1 MESNYF
7 YFNGRRSTDYGLYLL
22 SAPDIPWPAGQ
33 AERVEVPGRNGSL
46 RIGYGA
52 YKNVS
57 ITYDCF
63 FAGNPAQ
70 ASEIAG
76 WLYSSDSYIELRDS
90 YNPDVFRLA
99 VFDGGGTVRNI
110 LNQLERVQITFD
122 CKPQLWTDAGQQ
134 PISYLIPA
142 APYDY
147 FDLREMGELYNPYPF
162 TATPLIL
169 LDGSADVTLTVSNDL
184 GEQTLLCT
192 TSYYTTVDCEMHNM
206 TGAYQ
211 RGDVA
216 ANLNSQLRINT
227 DFPVLAPGR
236 NIIRLSRKAA
246 AIAPTDA
253 PAAGLQII
261 PRWWHL

>member
-22 SAPDIPWPAGQ
+22 SAPDIPWPARQ

-236 NIIRLSRKAA
+236 NIIRLAA
-246 AIAPTDA
+246 KP
-253 PAAGLQII
+253 PANRA
-261 PRWWHL
+261 H